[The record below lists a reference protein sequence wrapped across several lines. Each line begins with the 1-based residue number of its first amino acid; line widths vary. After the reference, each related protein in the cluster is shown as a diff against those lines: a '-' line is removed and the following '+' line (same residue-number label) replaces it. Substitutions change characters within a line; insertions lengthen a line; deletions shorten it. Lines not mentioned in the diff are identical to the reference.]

1 MKDPVSASDG
11 FFFCVCVVCVVFV
24 VVVVC
29 FYRGRVSFFVCV
41 VCVCLLLLFVFIG
54 GGFLFS
60 VLSCTCIYSGHLRY
74 TLRQISNWPL
84 YKL

>member
-1 MKDPVSASDG
+1 MCVVRVCLLLLFVFIGED
-11 FFFCVCVVCVVFV
+11 FFFCVCLF

-54 GGFLFS
+54 GGFPFLCVLCVFVCCCCLF
-60 VLSCTCIYSGHLRY
+60 L
-74 TLRQISNWPL
+74 
-84 YKL
+84 

>member
-11 FFFCVCVVCVVFV
+11 FFLCVCVVFVV

-29 FYRGRVSFFVCV
+29 FYRGRVSFF

-60 VLSCTCIYSGHLRY
+60 GTFLYIH
-74 TLRQISNWPL
+74 TLGSSQI
-84 YKL
+84 